1 MKTKIKRWSL
11 FFIVI
16 STLLS
21 ACKKEEETETLQTD
35 PYNDYS
41 FTATI
46 NGNEFEAKRKREG
59 WYDSGIPINFVV
71 GYESKYR
78 RMSAKD
84 PDFPGRLTIEF
95 PNGFSKGETYT
106 IGQSSAA
113 TYHETWV
120 NAWFS
125 HNNVLHYSHDN
136 SGTVTI
142 TDISE
147 DGRVIKGTFEMTLY
161 HEDYPQNDHI
171 LEVTN
176 GRFWINLDKIPD
188 H

>member
-1 MKTKIKRWSL
+1 MKTKLKRLGL
-11 FFIVI
+11 FLILI
-16 STLLS
+16 SALLS
-21 ACKKEEETETLQTD
+21 ACKKEEETAETPD

-41 FTATI
+41 FLATI
-46 NGNEFEAKRKREG
+46 NGKEFEAKRVIDG
-59 WYDSGIPINFVV
+59 WCDSGIPINYVV
-71 GYESKYR
+71 GYESKYK

-84 PDFPGRLTIEF
+84 PDYPGRLTIEF
-95 PNGFSKGETYT
+95 PNGFSKGESFT
-106 IGQSSAA
+106 IGQSSAG

-125 HNNVLHYSHDN
+125 NNNVLHLSHDN
-136 SGTVTI
+136 SGTITI
-142 TDISE
+142 TDISD

-161 HEDYPQNDHI
+161 HEDYPSNDHI

-176 GRFWINLDKIPD
+176 GRFWIDLDKIPD

>member
-1 MKTKIKRWSL
+1 MKTKLKRLGL
-11 FFIVI
+11 FIILI

-21 ACKKEEETETLQTD
+21 ACKKEETEDD

-41 FTATI
+41 FLATI
-46 NGNEFEAKRKREG
+46 NGREFEAKRVIDG
-59 WYDSGIPINFVV
+59 WCDSGIPILVF
-71 GYESKYR
+71 GLPESKYKSI
-78 RMSAKD
+78 SAKD
-84 PDFPGRLTIEF
+84 PDYPGTIEIEF

-106 IGQSSAA
+106 IGKSSGGV
-113 TYHETWV
+113 YSETWV

-125 HNNVLHYSHDN
+125 HDNVLHYSHDN

-142 TDISE
+142 TDISD

-161 HEDYPQNDHI
+161 HEDYPSNDHI

-176 GRFWINLDKIPD
+176 GRFWIDLDKIPD

>member
-1 MKTKIKRWSL
+1 MKTKFKRISL
-11 FFIVI
+11 FLILTSF
-16 STLLS
+16 LLS
-21 ACKKEEETETLQTD
+21 ACTKQEEKTEDNTE
-35 PYNDYS
+35 NDYS
-41 FTATI
+41 FTALI
-46 NGNEFEAKRKREG
+46 NGKKFEAKRKREG
-59 WYDSGIPINFVV
+59 WCDSGIPILVF
-71 GYESKYR
+71 GLPESEFKDI
-78 RMSAKD
+78 SAND
-84 PDFPGRLTIEF
+84 PDYPGVFEIEF
-95 PNGFSKGETYT
+95 PNGFSEGDTYT

-125 HNNVLHYSHDN
+125 HNNVLHLSHDN

-142 TDISE
+142 TDIS
-147 DGRVIKGTFEMTLY
+147 DNGRVIKGTFEMTLY

-171 LEVTN
+171 MQVTN